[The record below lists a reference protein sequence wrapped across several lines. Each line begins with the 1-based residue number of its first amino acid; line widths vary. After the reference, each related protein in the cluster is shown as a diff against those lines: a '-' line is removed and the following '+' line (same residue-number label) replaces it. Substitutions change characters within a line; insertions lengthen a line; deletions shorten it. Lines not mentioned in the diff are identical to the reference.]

1 MIRGE
6 KEILDITLSKVLPS
20 KQSEGMNA
28 HFQLA
33 LESLQGWG
41 LEVCFKNS
49 KAIILWKYSYGTL
62 INVF

>member
-1 MIRGE
+1 
-6 KEILDITLSKVLPS
+6 
-20 KQSEGMNA
+20 MNA

-49 KAIILWKYSYGTL
+49 KAIILWKYRYGTL
-62 INVF
+62 INVFQCPSVSVTSRA